1 MSCVTGVD
9 SNKHIDNRQGVGWEH
24 SDLSRTM
31 ASKHEKLQRL
41 SDASDNCLEK
51 LDVVVGK
58 LYALADELDVQ
69 QKKMDIAKISFASSG
84 LVGGGL
90 AIAGFGLSFV
100 TFGASLILT
109 AVGTGIAVASGAGG
123 IATTIAEKIV
133 KSNRVKE
140 AKEAVREYS
149 SALADFVLVLEVFSD
164 ALTHEEQTRML
175 DILQSSSIDGASS
188 EDLFSDVQDN
198 SMAIGA
204 YMKAHKILK
213 AAKIVD
219 ATVGAIEI
227 GAKTGLHAS
236 AKAGQAAAD
245 IGGEV
250 FTAGKEA
257 FRALGTAAKVIKVG
271 GVVLSGVGV
280 IVDVGAIIYYGIKI
294 RKRKPSEIAQMIRK
308 VARSLEDKDEALEQ
322 EVAFEKDEERLSREV
337 ETKMGLEGHDEVK
350 VVE

>member
-1 MSCVTGVD
+1 
-9 SNKHIDNRQGVGWEH
+9 
-24 SDLSRTM
+24 M

-41 SDASDNCLEK
+41 SDASDACLEK
-51 LDVVVGK
+51 LDVVIRK
-58 LYALADELDVQ
+58 LYALADELDIQ

-84 LVGGGL
+84 VVGGGL

-133 KSNRVKE
+133 KNKSVKE
-140 AKEAVREYS
+140 AKEAVLEYS
-149 SALADFVLVLEVFSD
+149 SALADFVLILEVFSD
-164 ALTHEEQTRML
+164 ALTHDEQVRML
-175 DILQSSSIDGASS
+175 AILQSSSSDDTST

-198 SMAIGA
+198 TMAAGA

-213 AAKIVD
+213 AAKIVN
-219 ATVGAIEI
+219 ATVGAIET
-227 GAKTGLHAS
+227 GAKAGLHAS

-250 FTAGKEA
+250 FTGGKEA
-257 FRALGTAAKVIKVG
+257 FRALGTAAKAIKIG

-280 IVDVGAIIYYGIKI
+280 IIDVGSIIYYGIKI

-308 VARSLEDKDEALEQ
+308 VARSLEDKDEELGE
-322 EVAFEKDEERLSREV
+322 EVAFEKDELHLSRKM
-337 ETKMGLEGHDEVK
+337 ETKLGIVPNDDVK
-350 VVE
+350 AVE